1 MELESEPI
9 RIRDAGGRLVAAGA
23 RWSEHRD
30 FAEAGCLA
38 LAVLVCLAGAGALV
52 VSLIDGSPA
61 IVGLLLLGLGIW
73 LARRSVRIAGST
85 RELVFDREGGM
96 KAPLGFAHYQAYC
109 REITGHHADIV
120 SIETRNQGAGDLR
133 VVMYFRSGN
142 VVYAAGRLQRDEA
155 HRLAVQLSLA
165 LAELREAISD
175 PRREAGH
182 GPASVRAEEFID

>member
-1 MELESEPI
+1 MEPI
-9 RIRDAGGRLVAAGA
+9 RDPRRGGRLVAAGG

-38 LAVLVCLAGAGALV
+38 LAVLVCLAGIVGLV
-52 VSLIDGSPA
+52 VSMMDGSPA
-61 IVGLLLLGLGIW
+61 IAGLLLLGLGIW
-73 LARRSVRIAGST
+73 LARCSFRIAGCE

-96 KAPLGFAHYQAYC
+96 KAPLGFAHYQAIC

-120 SIETRNQGAGDLR
+120 SIEMRNEGAGDIR
-133 VVMYFRSGN
+133 VVMFFRSGD

-182 GPASVRAEEFID
+182 GPASVA